1 MVTKAKT
8 ASSRVMWVW
17 GDESKGIAVVR
28 SLRKQGG
35 KYWYDV
41 HHVKN
46 SKVTHV
52 ARDFSSKAE
61 ALRQAQSYAR
71 LAKKHPRSATFF

>member
-1 MVTKAKT
+1 MTTKT
-8 ASSRVMWVW
+8 ASSRVTWVW
-17 GDESKGIAVVR
+17 GDKKKGIAVVR

-41 HHVKN
+41 HHVKDG
-46 SKVTHV
+46 KVTHV

-61 ALRQAQSYAR
+61 ALREARGYSR
-71 LAKKHPRSATFF
+71 LAEKHPRSTTFF